1 MKEEKNSNFSG
12 ELKPKNS
19 EKVSTKIVKKVSVT
33 FRENR
38 KFDLHIGRKMVT
50 FMGKE
55 TKKIP
60 VDWLKHKDWLN
71 VSKYFI
77 VKGV

>member
-1 MKEEKNSNFSG
+1 MEEKKENLEYSG
-12 ELKPKNS
+12 KL
-19 EKVSTKIVKKVSVT
+19 EKANKVQTKKEKKVNIM

-38 KFDLHIGRKMVT
+38 KFDLHIGRDMIT
-50 FMGKE
+50 FLGRESKS
-55 TKKIP
+55 IP
-60 VDWLKHKDWLN
+60 AAWLDHKDWNN

>member
-1 MKEEKNSNFSG
+1 MD
-12 ELKPKNS
+12 
-19 EKVSTKIVKKVSVT
+19 KKVGEKKAPDVKTKEYVNVT

-38 KFDLHIGRKMVT
+38 KFDLHIGRDMVT
-50 FMGKE
+50 FLARE

-60 VDWLKHKDWLN
+60 KEWLSHPDFKQAAKR
-71 VSKYFI
+71 FI